1 MFQLLE
7 TIKIKNGI
15 AENIEFHNERFNR
28 SRKDL
33 FKINGYEDIESSI
46 KSAMKISAEGTFK
59 CRILYDNKIR
69 NIQIIPYHICKIRSL
84 KIIEDNNIQYDY
96 KYENREAIHHLLTLR
111 KACDDILIIKNG
123 FVTDTSY
130 CNIVFKKADKFY
142 TPNTPLLNGT
152 KRAKLI
158 KQEKISEFE
167 IKLTDIKSFQ
177 KAYLINAM
185 IDIEDKIEISID
197 KII

>member
-15 AENIEFHNERFNR
+15 PENIEFHNERFNR
-28 SRKDL
+28 TRRDL
-33 FKINGYEDIESSI
+33 FKITEYCNLGNCIASEVDNADGIY
-46 KSAMKISAEGTFK
+46 K
-59 CRILYDNKIR
+59 CRILYGKMIE
-69 NIQIIPYHICKIRSL
+69 NIQIIPYKIKEIHTI

-96 KYENREAIHHLLTLR
+96 KFENREKINHLYAQ
-111 KACDDILIIKNG
+111 KNECDDILIVKNG

-130 CNIVFKKADKFY
+130 CNIIFKRDDKLY
-142 TPNTPLLNGT
+142 TPNTPLLKGT

-158 KQEKISEFE
+158 KEAKVSEKE
-167 IKLTDIKSFQ
+167 IKITDIKLFQ
-177 KAYLINAM
+177 KALLINAM
-185 IDIEDKIEISID
+185 IDLDDKVEISID